1 LQRQHYIRQFFNGDY
16 ISIAELADVI
26 VLTKNAP
33 QVATGEKYCSRT
45 RVANQRRL
53 LSEMS
58 IIAGDM
64 NLSVYLAIAQLSLDS
79 INLAIARTESA
90 TF

>member
-1 LQRQHYIRQFFNGDY
+1 
-16 ISIAELADVI
+16 
-26 VLTKNAP
+26 
-33 QVATGEKYCSRT
+33 
-45 RVANQRRL
+45 VANQRRL